1 MAITQSAPAAS
12 AWRARSTA
20 WSVPG
25 VLTWTMTGTPPAVTS
40 TAVLARLAIR
50 HRFRFLASSCLE
62 RHDLLLLRAEPVD
75 AEFDHVAGLQILWLY
90 LAAEADARR
99 RAGDDHVA
107 GLQHEELRAI
117 PDDMLAIEDHVAG
130 VAVLALFAVD
140 VRPYRE
146 VLRVL
151 DFVLGDEPGTERAE
165 GLGAL
170 ALADG
175 LPVLQLE
182 SALRY
187 VIADAIAGD
196 DVQGFFLR

>member
-1 MAITQSAPAAS
+1 M
-12 AWRARSTA
+12 
-20 WSVPG
+20 
-25 VLTWTMTGTPPAVTS
+25 
-40 TAVLARLAIR
+40 LAIR
-50 HRFRFLASSCLE
+50 HRLRVLASLRLE
-62 RHDLLLLRAEPVD
+62 RHDLLPLRAQPVD
-75 AEFDHVAGLQILWLY
+75 AEFDHVAGLQILRLH
-90 LAAEADARR
+90 LAAKPDAGG

-107 GLQHEELRAI
+107 WLQHEELRAI
-117 PDDMLAIEDHVAG
+117 PNDMLAIEDHVAG
-130 VAVLALFAVD
+130 VAVLALLAID
-140 VRPYRE
+140 GRPYRE

-175 LPVLQLE
+175 LTVLQLE
-182 SALRY
+182 GALRY